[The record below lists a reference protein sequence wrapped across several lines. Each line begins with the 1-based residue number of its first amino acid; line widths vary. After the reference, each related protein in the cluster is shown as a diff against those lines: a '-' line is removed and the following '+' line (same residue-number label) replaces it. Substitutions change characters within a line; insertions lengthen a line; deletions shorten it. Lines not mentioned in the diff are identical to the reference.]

1 MFEAVEKSTLHR
13 IPRFND
19 SKNNRR
25 LSQLA
30 INYCDL
36 MALELVN
43 QLAGWRQ

>member
-1 MFEAVEKSTLHR
+1 MFEALKKITLHR
-13 IPRFND
+13 ILEAQKIIGVSR
-19 SKNNRR
+19 K
-25 LSQLA
+25 LA